1 MTAGPI
7 ERALRFLKSTSV
19 PCGAPVDGAGVTEA
33 DNGGVVL
40 AGDAAAGE
48 PAAAGADA
56 GGDSS
61 CANETER
68 LTNEAKIR
76 ATRVLI
82 SLRNK
87 SWQFH
92 AVEQAPHL
100 QISVAA
106 FRQRRNIVD
115 LV

>member
-1 MTAGPI
+1 MSETRPPITAGPI
-7 ERALRFLKSTSV
+7 DRAFKFLKSTSV
-19 PCGAPVDGAGVTEA
+19 NCGVPEDAAGVTEA

-48 PAAAGADA
+48 LALIGAEA

-61 CANETER
+61 CPSNIER
-68 LTNEAKIR
+68 LTNKPKIR

-82 SLRNK
+82 RLKDK
-87 SWQFH
+87 SWRLASFRQ
-92 AVEQAPHL
+92 AVAAATL

-106 FRQRRNIVD
+106 R
-115 LV
+115 